1 MNRYPSI
8 VGLDLGQVND
18 YTALSIIQPVVDEL
32 HVRHL
37 ERLRGVPYPQIVEQT
52 VALMR
57 RPALAGAA
65 LVIDQTGCGRPV
77 FDMFVAAGLKPI
89 GVTITGGDAVS
100 GNVRD
105 GYRTPKR
112 DLVAAAQVALQ
123 NGSLKVASSLDL
135 AQTLVAELLNFRVTI
150 SLSGHDSY
158 GAGPSTAW
166 REGNH
171 DDLLLSVALA
181 VWFSTIKVPSN
192 TLVTFA

>member
-1 MNRYPSI
+1 MRYPSI
-8 VGLDLGQVND
+8 VGLDLGQVAD
-18 YTALSIIQPVVDEL
+18 FTALSVIQPVGDAL

-37 ERLRGVPYPQIVEQT
+37 ERLRGVPYTRIVADT
-52 VALMR
+52 AALLA
-57 RPALAGAA
+57 RPALSGAA

-77 FDMFVAAGLKPI
+77 YDMFVAAGLKPV
-89 GVTITGGDAVS
+89 GVTITGGDTLL
-100 GNVRD
+100 GNARD
-105 GYRTPKR
+105 GYRAPKR

-123 NGSLKVASSLDL
+123 NERLKVAATLDL
-135 AQTLVAELLNFRVTI
+135 ASTLVAELLNFRVTI

-181 VWFSTIKVPSN
+181 VWFADLKQPSRQ
-192 TLVTFA
+192 LVTW